1 MADHFVDDILP
12 NKLGIKNS
20 KELMQYEEKIVAEKI
35 ITLLKD
41 SEKIEPD
48 IEYFKHIHRVLF
60 EDLYDFAGQF
70 RQVDVVKQNSNYPF
84 AFAQFIAPESNRIFN
99 ELKAKNYLQ
108 NLPKTEFIKGT
119 SELSTDLNALH
130 PFREGNGRTIRM
142 YLMIIAYL
150 AGYLLDYSQVSAE
163 QIITADRL
171 AFEGD
176 DTELIKVYEKVTT
189 EINPDKSSDPKYRGR
204 EITSKID

>member
-41 SEKIEPD
+41 SETIEPD

-70 RQVDVVKQNSNYPF
+70 RQVDIVKQNSNYPF

-99 ELKAKNYLQ
+99 ELKAKN
-108 NLPKTEFIKGT
+108 
-119 SELSTDLNALH
+119 LS
-130 PFREGNGRTIRM
+130 
-142 YLMIIAYL
+142 
-150 AGYLLDYSQVSAE
+150 V
-163 QIITADRL
+163 ITAEVSLSNARIARNDIMYKENSGL
-171 AFEGD
+171 VFIAVD
-176 DTELIKVYEKVTT
+176 VKTYIKSVF
-189 EINPDKSSDPKYRGR
+189 GA
-204 EITSKID
+204 TSPQFKQTSNLKFRNYMV